1 MSAVVPTGM
10 VRSDQGSGHRIPSR
24 RDQEWAGVD
33 PEGLGLGSSVM
44 AVPPSWAAASRPGI
58 SRAQLVITGG
68 QIRAAALSTGHES
81 RRRRL
86 IAQKKIRITASNHNG
101 MMVEQ

>member
-1 MSAVVPTGM
+1 M
-10 VRSDQGSGHRIPSR
+10 
-24 RDQEWAGVD
+24 D

-44 AVPPSWAAASRPGI
+44 AVPPSWAAASRPDI
-58 SRAQLVITGG
+58 SMARLVIAGG

-81 RRRRL
+81 RRRRR
-86 IAQKKIRITASNHNG
+86 IAQKKIRIMAGNHNG